1 MKYEISDDSIT
12 CRRDICGKQASQIF
26 YDPRVVVETYNHSEV
41 VNAIATADE
50 ISRTTDLIMC
60 GFVAYEAASALNEKL
75 STKEPADEIP
85 LVWFAGFKSWYLQP
99 RQRIQSTDIAFN
111 WTEDLDRESYM
122 SSFNKIKDSLLHGNT
137 YQVNLTVRSKSAFN
151 GNPLELYENMIYA
164 QKGNHSYFIETSKF
178 SVLCASPELFFQTTD
193 NLITLA
199 PMKGTMARG
208 KTLKDDAERYQ
219 LLKTSEKEISENLM
233 IVDLIRND
241 VGQICKFGSVTGQ
254 DIFKIEQFPH
264 LWQMT
269 STIKGTLLDHVDL
282 VSIFKALFPCGSVTG
297 VPKVSTMK
305 IITELEKSP
314 RAVYCGAVGTINYAN
329 KLRVYDFAVAI
340 RTAVINKLTNLVT
353 FGSGGGIT
361 IQSDSNSEW
370 KELKLK
376 LSPVRHDPLPDKL
389 LETMRYEPQ
398 SGIKNLQRH
407 IDRLCSSLTYFNIPF
422 ERVEIIDKLIA
433 YCHTLDILSRV
444 RLTVDTLGIIEI
456 TSSDFID
463 NESSS
468 VALTLADEPIESNK
482 LFLYHKYE
490 DRSFYSTIKNSHPES
505 DDVILFNENGHLT
518 ETTTANIA
526 VKIDGI
532 WITPKVTCG
541 LLFGVEREVL
551 LENNKIIEGTVLTSV
566 LTESTEL
573 AVFNSLRGWTSA
585 FLL

>member
-1 MKYEISDDSIT
+1 M
-12 CRRDICGKQASQIF
+12 SQIF
-26 YDPRVVVETYNHSEV
+26 CDPRIVIETYNHSEV
-41 VNAIATADE
+41 INTIARADE
-50 ISRTTDLIMC
+50 ISRTTDLMMC

-75 STKEPADEIP
+75 STKNPMNEIP
-85 LVWFAGFKSWYLQP
+85 LVWFAGFKSCYLQP
-99 RQRIQSTDIAFN
+99 RQPIQNTDIAFN
-111 WTEDLDRESYM
+111 WTEDLDREAYI
-122 SSFNKIKDSLLHGNT
+122 SSFNRIKDRLLNGDT
-137 YQVNLTVRSKSAFN
+137 YQVNLTARSKSAFI
-151 GNPLELYENMIYA
+151 GDPLELYENMIYA
-164 QKGNHSYFIETSKF
+164 QQGNHSFFIDTSKF
-178 SVLCASPELFFQTTD
+178 SILCASPELFFQTSD
-193 NLITLA
+193 ILITLA

-208 KTLKDDAERYQ
+208 KTLKDDAASYQ

-241 VGQICKFGSVTGQ
+241 IGQICKFGSITGQ
-254 DIFKIEQFPH
+254 EIFKIERYPH

-305 IITELEKSP
+305 IITELENSP
-314 RAVYCGAVGTINYAN
+314 RGVYCGAVGTINYAN
-329 KLRVYDFAVAI
+329 KLRAYDFAVAI
-340 RTAVINKLTNLVT
+340 RTAVINKSTNLVT

-361 IQSDSNSEW
+361 IQSNPNSEW

-422 ERVEIIDKLIA
+422 VKVEIIDKLIA
-433 YCHTLDILSRV
+433 YCHTLEILSRV

-456 TSSDFID
+456 TSCDFMD
-463 NESSS
+463 DESSS
-468 VALTLADEPIESNK
+468 VSLTLADEPIESNK

-490 DRSFYSTIKNSHPES
+490 NRSFYSNIKNSHPES
-505 DDVILFNENGHLT
+505 DDVILFNGNGQLT

-526 VKIDGI
+526 VKIGGI

-541 LLFGVEREVL
+541 LLLGVEREVL
-551 LENNKIIEGTVLTSV
+551 LENNQIIEGTVLASV
-566 LTESTEL
+566 LTKSTEL
-573 AVFNSLRGWTSA
+573 AVFNSLRGWKSA
-585 FLL
+585 FLI